1 MYRNSVDALN
11 ELLGGRVSE
20 GSVDSIT
27 PTIGLMKNGIIH
39 CIVQVIL
46 SGGEE
51 YRIEAYGEE
60 AEQLWKAASERSSS
74 FLCLY

>member
-11 ELLGGRVSE
+11 ELLDGHVSE
-20 GSVDSIT
+20 ASVDSIT
-27 PTIGLMKNGIIH
+27 PTIGLMKNGVIY
-39 CIVQVIL
+39 CIVQITL

-60 AEQLWKAASERSSS
+60 AEQLWKEAKKQSS
-74 FLCLY
+74 LCLH